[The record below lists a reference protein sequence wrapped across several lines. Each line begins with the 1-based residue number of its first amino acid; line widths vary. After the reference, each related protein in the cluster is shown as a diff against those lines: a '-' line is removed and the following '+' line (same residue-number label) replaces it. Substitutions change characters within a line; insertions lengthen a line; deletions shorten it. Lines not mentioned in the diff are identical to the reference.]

1 MEEKSIFEM
10 ILNKEID
17 SEIIY
22 EDDEIFAIHD
32 INPVAPIHVLIIPK
46 KKIKTIND
54 VTQEDTALIGKL
66 VITAKNLAKSLGID
80 ESGYR
85 LLWNTNKD
93 AMQTVFPYSSTSYW
107 WNNVEGNLMSF
118 EKEIPSNVEVVNI
131 LGINDKNLKYIKSVF
146 PNVLINVRGN
156 TIFIEGQD
164 KDAKEIMRI
173 FDEMVMM
180 HDNGQNIEETDIA
193 ILSDIKD
200 IQNHGEKKISSISI
214 IENKSIKV
222 KNINQYKYM
231 DLIQNSTVT
240 FGIGPAGTGKTFL
253 AVAAAVKMYS
263 EHKIKKIVLT
273 RPAVEAGER
282 LGYLPGDL
290 SQKIDPYLVPLFD
303 SLEYFFGN
311 EVLAYLIE
319 KRNIEIVPLAY
330 MRGRTL
336 SNACIIL
343 DEAQNATMSQIKM
356 FLTRLGENSKIIITG
371 DESQIDLYS
380 KDNSGLKKTRKIL
393 SKIDEITVME
403 FQNTDIVRNPIVSKI
418 LEIFPDK

>member
-1 MEEKSIFEM
+1 M
-10 ILNKEID
+10 
-17 SEIIY
+17 
-22 EDDEIFAIHD
+22 
-32 INPVAPIHVLIIPK
+32 
-46 KKIKTIND
+46 
-54 VTQEDTALIGKL
+54 G
-66 VITAKNLAKSLGID
+66 
-80 ESGYR
+80 
-85 LLWNTNKD
+85 
-93 AMQTVFPYSSTSYW
+93 
-107 WNNVEGNLMSF
+107 F
-118 EKEIPSNVEVVNI
+118 EKQIPSNVEVVDI

-146 PNVLINVRGN
+146 PNVMINVRGN
-156 TIFIEGQD
+156 TIYIDGQD
-164 KDAKEIMRI
+164 NDAKEILRI
-173 FDEMVMM
+173 FDEMLLMN
-180 HDNGQNIEETDIA
+180 DNNENIEETDVE
-193 ILSDIKD
+193 ILSNIKNTHKHD
-200 IQNHGEKKISSISI
+200 GQKISSVVVID
-214 IENKSIKV
+214 NKSIKV

-231 DLIQNSTVT
+231 NLMQNSTIT

-263 EHKIKKIVLT
+263 EQKIKKIVLT

-311 EVLAYLIE
+311 ETLAYLIE

-336 SNACIIL
+336 NNACIIL

-380 KDNSGLKKTRKIL
+380 KDNSGLKKTRTIL
-393 SKIDEITVME
+393 SKIDEINVME

>member
-1 MEEKSIFEM
+1 
-10 ILNKEID
+10 
-17 SEIIY
+17 
-22 EDDEIFAIHD
+22 
-32 INPVAPIHVLIIPK
+32 
-46 KKIKTIND
+46 
-54 VTQEDTALIGKL
+54 
-66 VITAKNLAKSLGID
+66 
-80 ESGYR
+80 
-85 LLWNTNKD
+85 
-93 AMQTVFPYSSTSYW
+93 
-107 WNNVEGNLMSF
+107 MSF

-146 PNVLINVRGN
+146 PEVKINVRGN
-156 TIFIEGQD
+156 TIYIDG
-164 KDAKEIMRI
+164 KSKEANEIIRI
-173 FDEMVMM
+173 FDEMLMM
-180 HDNGQNIEETDIA
+180 NDNDENIEETDVA
-193 ILSDIKD
+193 LLSNIKNG
-200 IQNHGEKKISSISI
+200 QSEEGKKISSISI
-214 IENKSIKV
+214 IENKTIKV
-222 KNINQYKYM
+222 KNINQFKYM
-231 DLIQNSTVT
+231 DMIQDSTIT

-253 AVAAAVKMYS
+253 AVASAVKLYS
-263 EHKIKKIVLT
+263 EQKIKKIVLT

-311 EVLAYLIE
+311 ETLAYLIE

-336 SNACIIL
+336 NNACIIL
-343 DEAQNATMSQIKM
+343 DEAQNATNSQIKM

-380 KDNSGLKKTRKIL
+380 KENSGLRKTRKIL
-393 SKIDEITVME
+393 SKIEEISVME